1 MNRSTKPVLA
11 ENQVLGKRMY
21 IFPKEYATDFDPKG
35 IQRGAGMVLDINGD
49 TTFIP
54 CEVPVELEYNAWSAL
69 KNIGRIGR
77 IVGVQQVAVKTDET
91 IK

>member
-1 MNRSTKPVLA
+1 MNRSDKPVLE

-35 IQRGAGMVLDINGD
+35 IQRGAGMVLDINGE

-54 CEVPVELEYNAWSAL
+54 CEIPVELEYNTWSAL

-77 IVGVQQVAVKTDET
+77 LVGVQQVAQIVKPNE
-91 IK
+91 